1 MSAES
6 ARANRAYLEREL
18 TIVLKQIER
27 HAKTYRCEGAKRPR
41 YHAIQRLCLQGF
53 NICKRLGRGRGEEA
67 MLNYHWQASQRIAE
81 LTRQQIVKV

>member
-27 HAKTYRCEGAKRPR
+27 HAKVYRCNGAKRPR
-41 YHAIQRLCLQGF
+41 WYAIQRLCLQAF
-53 NICKRLGRGRGEEA
+53 NICKRLGRGRGESWA
-67 MLNYHWQASQRIAE
+67 LNFHWHCEEEIRR
-81 LTRQQIVKV
+81 LGKKPFGF